1 MHCDHV
7 RPHRGIRWTGK
18 LVCLVGAHQTAKTQ
32 QLTAKPTG
40 RGPESQPDKAWSARV
55 WCEDRPYPGSTLPH
69 KPTPPLAWVFHAPQR
84 QGLPWKGKDKHK
96 PWFLSPR
103 GMVAKKQAS
112 PQTGVRKQEQHWRTE
127 GRPAFGSHTTDKRA
141 VCPHQQIL
149 VGTDEETLLGPKQ
162 PQDSKNVRL
171 GPGKKGGG

>member
-1 MHCDHV
+1 MHCDRV

-40 RGPESQPDKAWSARV
+40 RGPESQPDKARSARV

-69 KPTPPLAWVFHAPQR
+69 KPTPLLAWVCHTPQR
-84 QGLPWKGKDKHK
+84 QEQGRERDKHK

-103 GMVAKKQAS
+103 GMVAKNRLHHKQACES
-112 PQTGVRKQEQHWRTE
+112 KSSTGGQRGDPPLGATPQTKELYAHTSRYSWALTRRLCWVRN
-127 GRPAFGSHTTDKRA
+127 SHRITRWG
-141 VCPHQQIL
+141 QRRI
-149 VGTDEETLLGPKQ
+149 
-162 PQDSKNVRL
+162 S
-171 GPGKKGGG
+171 